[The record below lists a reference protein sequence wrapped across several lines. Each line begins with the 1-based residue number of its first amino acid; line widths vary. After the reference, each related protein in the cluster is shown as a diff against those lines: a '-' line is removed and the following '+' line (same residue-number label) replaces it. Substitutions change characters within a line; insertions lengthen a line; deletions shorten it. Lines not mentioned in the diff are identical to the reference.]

1 MEKKHIDQKDYFFK
15 SAEIFIG
22 KNFFVLIVGKIFF
35 HKYNLK

>member
-22 KNFFVLIVGKIFF
+22 KNFCFDSWENFF
-35 HKYNLK
+35 PQI